1 MAADF
6 PKATLEQALKLPEA
20 LQRNGGQPLPKIDMA
35 TALGISPGSSNL
47 RTWGSASSSY
57 GLTGGSYKT
66 EFSMGELGTRILTP
80 TSPEEKTAAL
90 VEAALKPETFR
101 KVFDYYK
108 GKKFPETQFFVNTL
122 KREFDVAEGQAEQ
135 FAEIFTANMRLVGLV
150 RATTSGDWLSESLPT
165 PNGQLDGVEGHEHD
179 PGASGKATGETEF
192 DATITIPASA
202 LAPPP
207 APPQESAKPKKRPNK
222 LFVGHGRNKK
232 PLEQLTK
239 TLREL
244 GIPHVVAED
253 EANTGRPISQK
264 VRDTMEQCGAAILI
278 FSADVEY
285 FDKDGQPVWRPSENV
300 DHELGAASVMYDD
313 RVILFKE
320 ESITLASNFSGIGY
334 ITFEKDK
341 LDAKTNELL
350 RELIALKIM
359 KVSVDDD

>member
-1 MAADF
+1 VA
-6 PKATLEQALKLPEA
+6 LEIALKLPEA
-20 LQRNGGQPLPKIDMA
+20 LLRNGGQPLPKIEMA
-35 TALGISPGSSNL
+35 TALGISPGSSSL

-57 GLTGGSYKT
+57 GLTAGSYKT
-66 EFSMGELGTRILTP
+66 EFSMAEMGTRILTP
-80 TSPEEKTAAL
+80 TSPEEKSAAL
-90 VEAALKPETFR
+90 VEAVLKPEVFR
-101 KVFDYYK
+101 KVFEYYK
-108 GKKFPETQFFVNTL
+108 GKKFPEAQFFVNTL
-122 KREFDVAEGQAEQ
+122 KREFEVAEAQADA
-135 FAEIFTANMRLVGLV
+135 FAEIFTANMRFVGLV

-165 PNGQLDGVEGHEHD
+165 PNGRFDAPAD
-179 PGASGKATGETEF
+179 TGGSAESDEDEAEF

-202 LAPPP
+202 LNPPP
-207 APPQESAKPKKRPNK
+207 STSRQPQKRPNK
-222 LFVGHGRNKK
+222 LFIGHGRNKK

-253 EANTGRPISQK
+253 EPNSGRPISQK
-264 VRDTMEQCGAAILI
+264 VRDTMNQCGAAILI

-285 FDKDGQPVWRPSENV
+285 FDKEGKPIWRPSENV
-300 DHELGAASVMYDD
+300 DHELGASAVLYDD

-320 ESITLASNFSGIGY
+320 DSISLASNFSGIGY

>member
-1 MAADF
+1 VVADF
-6 PKATLEQALKLPEA
+6 PKVALEIALKLPEA

-35 TALGISPGSSNL
+35 TALGISPGSSSL

-57 GLTGGSYKT
+57 GLTAGSYKT
-66 EFSMGELGTRILTP
+66 EFSMAELGTRILTP
-80 TSPEEKTAAL
+80 TSPEEKSAAL
-90 VEAALKPETFR
+90 VEAVLKPEVFK
-101 KVFDYYK
+101 KVFEYYK

-122 KREFDVAEGQAEQ
+122 KREFEVAEAQADT
-135 FAEIFTANMRLVGLV
+135 FAEIFTANMRFVGLI
-150 RATTSGDWLSESLPT
+150 RATTSGDWLSESLPS
-165 PNGQLDGVEGHEHD
+165 PNGQFEASLTAE
-179 PGASGKATGETEF
+179 GASDGSDAEETEQ
-192 DATITIPASA
+192 DATITIPASV
-202 LAPPP
+202 LQQPGAPQ
-207 APPQESAKPKKRPNK
+207 QEPSRPKKRPNK
-222 LFVGHGRNKK
+222 LFIGHGRNKK

-253 EANTGRPISQK
+253 EPNSGRPISQK
-264 VRDTMEQCGAAILI
+264 VRDTMNQCGAAILI

-285 FDKDGQPVWRPSENV
+285 FDKAGESIWRPSENV
-300 DHELGAASVMYDD
+300 DHELGASAVMYDD

-320 ESITLASNFSGIGY
+320 ESISLASNFSGIGY